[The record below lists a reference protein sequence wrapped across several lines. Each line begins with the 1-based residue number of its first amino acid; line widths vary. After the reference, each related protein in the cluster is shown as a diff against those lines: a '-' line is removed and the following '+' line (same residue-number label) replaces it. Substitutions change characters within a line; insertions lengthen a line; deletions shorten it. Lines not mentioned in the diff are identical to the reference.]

1 MNCIINNTYLR
12 MKKIISYVAVLL
24 LASCNSSDKQTEAA
38 VNTQPA
44 QPTEPVVTEV
54 PPTDT
59 AQVDAVTS
67 ATAIANPASF
77 NGTLV
82 IPPQDFAT
90 VTLSMGGIVKGL
102 SLLPGAYVRKGT
114 VLGTLEN
121 PEFIDLQQAY
131 LDSRAQLE
139 YLEAEYQ
146 RQQTLSREA
155 VASQK
160 KMQQAKADY
169 LSMKS
174 RLQASAAQLRLLGV
188 DPEALAAGDIRPYI
202 EVKAPISGYTSNV
215 QANLGKYLN
224 AGEPLCELIDKSQPM
239 VRLVAYEKDLAGMK
253 PGSRVQFRVNGMGKV
268 TFHATLLTIG
278 QQVDDANRSI
288 ELYAKVLDA
297 SPLFRPGMYVSARME
312 KE

>member
-1 MNCIINNTYLR
+1 
-12 MKKIISYVAVLL
+12 MKKIILSVAVLL
-24 LASCNSSDKQTEAA
+24 LASCDSSNKQAEPARDE
-38 VNTQPA
+38 QPA
-44 QPTEPVVTEV
+44 ETASVIVETA
-54 PPTDT
+54 DT
-59 AQVDAVTS
+59 MQVDGVTS

-82 IPPQDFAT
+82 TPPNNFAT
-90 VTLSMGGIVKGL
+90 VTLSMGGIVKNL
-102 SLLPGAYVRKGT
+102 SLLPGTYVNKGT

-121 PEFIDLQQAY
+121 PDFIDLQQAY
-131 LDSRAQLE
+131 LDSYAQLE

-160 KMQQAKADY
+160 KFQQSKADY

-188 DPEALAAGDIRPYI
+188 NPETLSSSGIRPYI
-202 EVKAPISGYTSNV
+202 EVKAPINGYISNV

-224 AGEPLCELIDKSQPM
+224 VGEPLCDLIDKSQTM
-239 VRLVAYEKDLAGMK
+239 VRLTAYEKDLAGMK
-253 PGSRVQFRVNGMGKV
+253 VGSRVQFRVNGLGKT
-268 TFHATLLTIG
+268 TFHATLVSIG
-278 QQVDDANRSI
+278 QQVDDSNRSI

>member
-1 MNCIINNTYLR
+1 
-12 MKKIISYVAVLL
+12 MKKIIFPVAVLL
-24 LASCNSSDKQTEAA
+24 MASCNSADNKQTGIASEEQSAD
-38 VNTQPA
+38 TS
-44 QPTEPVVTEV
+44 TVVTGN
-54 PPTDT
+54 PDT
-59 AQVDAVTS
+59 VSVDAMTS
-67 ATAIANPASF
+67 ATAIANPSAF

-82 IPPQDFAT
+82 IPPQYFAT
-90 VTLSMGGIVKGL
+90 VTLSMGGIVKEL
-102 SLLPGAYVRKGT
+102 SVLPGSYVHKGT

-121 PEFIDLQQAY
+121 PDFIDLQQSY

-160 KMQQAKADY
+160 KFQQAKADY

-174 RLQASAAQLRLLGV
+174 RLQAAEAQLRLLGINA
-188 DPEALAAGDIRPYI
+188 ETLSAGGIRPYI
-202 EVKAPISGYTSNV
+202 EVKAPVNGYISNV

-224 AGEPLCELIDKSQPM
+224 AGDPLCDVIDKSQTM
-239 VRLVAYEKDLAGMK
+239 VRLVAYEKDLEGMK
-253 PGSRVQFRVNGMGKV
+253 VGSRVQFRVNGLGKV
-268 TFHATLLTIG
+268 TFHATLVSIG
-278 QQVDDANRSI
+278 QQVDDSNRSI
-288 ELYAKVLDA
+288 ELYAKVLDS

>member
-1 MNCIINNTYLR
+1 
-12 MKKIISYVAVLL
+12 MKKIIFPVAVLL
-24 LASCNSSDKQTEAA
+24 LASCNSADNQQIGTAPDD
-38 VNTQPA
+38 QPA
-44 QPTEPVVTEV
+44 DTSTVVTRN
-54 PPTDT
+54 PDT
-59 AQVDAVTS
+59 LSVDAVTS
-67 ATAIANPASF
+67 ATAIANPSAF

-82 IPPQDFAT
+82 IPPRYFAT
-90 VTLSMGGIVKGL
+90 VTLSMGGIVKDL
-102 SLLPGAYVRKGT
+102 SVLLGSYVQKGT

-121 PEFIDLQQAY
+121 PDFIDLQQAY

-160 KMQQAKADY
+160 KFQQAKADY

-174 RLQASAAQLRLLGV
+174 RLQASEAQLRLLGV
-188 DPEALAAGDIRPYI
+188 NAETLSASGIRPYI
-202 EVKAPISGYTSNV
+202 EVKAPVNGYISNV

-224 AGEPLCELIDKSQPM
+224 AGDPLFDVIDKSQTM
-239 VRLVAYEKDLAGMK
+239 VRLVAYEKDLEGMK
-253 PGSRVQFRVNGMGKV
+253 VGSRVQFRVNGLGKV
-268 TFHATLLTIG
+268 TFHATLVSIG
-278 QQVDDANRSI
+278 QQVDDSNRSI
-288 ELYAKVLDA
+288 ELYAKVLDT

>member
-1 MNCIINNTYLR
+1 
-12 MKKIISYVAVLL
+12 MKKIIFPVAVLL
-24 LASCNSSDKQTEAA
+24 MASCNSADNKQTGIVSEEQAA
-38 VNTQPA
+38 DTSI
-44 QPTEPVVTEV
+44 VVTGK
-54 PPTDT
+54 PDT
-59 AQVDAVTS
+59 MSVDAVTS
-67 ATAIANPASF
+67 ATAIANPAAF

-82 IPPQDFAT
+82 IPPQYFAT

-102 SLLPGAYVRKGT
+102 SMLPGSYVRKGT

-121 PEFIDLQQAY
+121 PDFIDLQQAY

-160 KMQQAKADY
+160 KFQQAKADY

-174 RLQASAAQLRLLGV
+174 RLQAAEAQLRLLGV
-188 DPEALAAGDIRPYI
+188 NAETLSAGGIRPYI
-202 EVKAPISGYTSNV
+202 EVKAPVNGYISNV

-224 AGEPLCELIDKSQPM
+224 AGDPLCDVIDKSQTM
-239 VRLVAYEKDLAGMK
+239 VRLVAYEKDLEGMK
-253 PGSRVQFRVNGMGKV
+253 VGSRVQFRVNGLGKV
-268 TFHATLLTIG
+268 TFHATLVSIG
-278 QQVDDANRSI
+278 QQVDDSNRSI
-288 ELYAKVLDA
+288 ELYAKVLDS

>member
-1 MNCIINNTYLR
+1 
-12 MKKIISYVAVLL
+12 MKKIIFPVAVLL
-24 LASCNSSDKQTEAA
+24 MASCNSADNKQTGIVPEEQAA
-38 VNTQPA
+38 
-44 QPTEPVVTEV
+44 
-54 PPTDT
+54 DT
-59 AQVDAVTS
+59 STVITGKPDTMSVDAVTS
-67 ATAIANPASF
+67 ATAIANPAAF

-82 IPPQDFAT
+82 IPPQYFAT

-102 SLLPGAYVRKGT
+102 SMLPGSYVRKGT

-121 PEFIDLQQAY
+121 PDFIDLQQAY

-160 KMQQAKADY
+160 KFQQAKADY

-174 RLQASAAQLRLLGV
+174 RLQAAEAQLRLLGV
-188 DPEALAAGDIRPYI
+188 NAETLSAGGIRPYI
-202 EVKAPISGYTSNV
+202 EVKAPVNGYISNV

-224 AGEPLCELIDKSQPM
+224 AGDPLCDVIDKSQTM
-239 VRLVAYEKDLAGMK
+239 VRLVAYEKDLEGMK
-253 PGSRVQFRVNGMGKV
+253 VGSRVQFRVNGLGKV
-268 TFHATLLTIG
+268 TFHATLVSIG
-278 QQVDDANRSI
+278 QQVDDSNRSI
-288 ELYAKVLDA
+288 ELYAKVLDS

>member
-1 MNCIINNTYLR
+1 
-12 MKKIISYVAVLL
+12 MKKIIFPVAVLL
-24 LASCNSSDKQTEAA
+24 MASCNSADNKQTGIASEEQSAD
-38 VNTQPA
+38 TS
-44 QPTEPVVTEV
+44 TVVTGN
-54 PPTDT
+54 PDT
-59 AQVDAVTS
+59 VSVDAMTS
-67 ATAIANPASF
+67 ATAIANPSAF

-82 IPPQDFAT
+82 IPPQYFAT
-90 VTLSMGGIVKGL
+90 VTLSMGGIVKEL
-102 SLLPGAYVRKGT
+102 SVLPGSYVRKGI

-121 PEFIDLQQAY
+121 PDFIDLQQSY

-160 KMQQAKADY
+160 KFQQAKADY

-174 RLQASAAQLRLLGV
+174 RLQAAEAQLRLLGINA
-188 DPEALAAGDIRPYI
+188 ETLSAGGIRPYI
-202 EVKAPISGYTSNV
+202 EVKAPVNGYISNV

-224 AGEPLCELIDKSQPM
+224 AGDPLCDVIDKSQTM
-239 VRLVAYEKDLAGMK
+239 VRLVAYEKDLEGMK
-253 PGSRVQFRVNGMGKV
+253 VGSRVQFRVNGLGKV
-268 TFHATLLTIG
+268 TFHATLVSIG
-278 QQVDDANRSI
+278 QQVDDSNRSI
-288 ELYAKVLDA
+288 ELYAKVLDS

>member
-1 MNCIINNTYLR
+1 
-12 MKKIISYVAVLL
+12 MKKIFLPVALVLL
-24 LASCNSSDKQTEAA
+24 AACNSSDKKTEVA
-38 VNTQPA
+38 VTTQPA
-44 QPTEPVVTEV
+44 DST
-54 PPTDT
+54 T
-59 AQVDAVTS
+59 AVAETADAIQVDGMTS

-82 IPPQDFAT
+82 IPPQNFAS
-90 VTLSMGGIVKGL
+90 VTLSMGGIVKEL
-102 SLLPGAYVRKGT
+102 ALLPGTYVRKGT

-121 PEFIDLQQAY
+121 PDFIDLQQSY
-131 LDSRAQLE
+131 LDSHAQLE

-160 KMQQAKADY
+160 KFQQAKADY

-188 DPEALAAGDIRPYI
+188 SPETLADGGIRPYI
-202 EVKAPISGYTSNV
+202 EVKAPINGYISNV

-224 AGEPLCELIDKSQPM
+224 VGEPLCDLIDKSQTM
-239 VRLVAYEKDLAGMK
+239 VRLVAYEKDLEGMK
-253 PGSRVQFRVNGMGKV
+253 EGSRVQFRVNGLGKV
-268 TFHATLLTIG
+268 TFHATLLSIG